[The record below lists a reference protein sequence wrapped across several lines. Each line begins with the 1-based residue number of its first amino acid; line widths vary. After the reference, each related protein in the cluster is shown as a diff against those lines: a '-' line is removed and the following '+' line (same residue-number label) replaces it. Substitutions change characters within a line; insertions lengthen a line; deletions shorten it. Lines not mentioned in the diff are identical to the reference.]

1 MTLDEFNDEVQVA
14 IQQVALKIKEVYHIG
29 EKLVEKAES
38 CEAEAEDIAVAL
50 MTYVATVQKLQD
62 PNSVH

>member
-1 MTLDEFNDEVQVA
+1 MTLDEFNDEVQIA
-14 IQQVALKIKEVYHIG
+14 IQQVVLKVKEVYQIG

-50 MTYVATVQKLQD
+50 MTYVAAVRKFHEPD
-62 PNSVH
+62 SVH

>member
-1 MTLDEFNDEVQVA
+1 MTLDEYRDEVQIA
-14 IQQVALKIKEVYHIG
+14 IQKVALLVKEVYQIG

-50 MTYVATVQKLQD
+50 MTYVAAVKKLHE

>member
-1 MTLDEFNDEVQVA
+1 MTLDEFNDEVQIA
-14 IQQVALKIKEVYHIG
+14 IQQVVLKIKEVYQIG

-50 MTYVATVQKLQD
+50 MTYVAAVKKLHE

>member
-1 MTLDEFNDEVQVA
+1 MTLDEFNDEVQIA
-14 IQQVALKIKEVYHIG
+14 IQQVVLKVKEVYQIG

-50 MTYVATVQKLQD
+50 MTYVAAVRKLHEPD
-62 PNSVH
+62 SVH